1 MRLRGLAAAWGSRV
15 HTLGAVGHLNPASG
29 YGEWPEAVE
38 LIAELRDG
46 AVEARPG
53 RVPLR
58 PRARS
63 SPGMTMVQS
72 DGAVRAADD
81 AGRRPRRGHRRRSVA
96 RRWPGLVAAA
106 LGLGGAMLAHQLVP
120 AIGVLTWAVALGMV
134 AGNTGLLPRV
144 AKQALAAV
152 TKRLLRIGIVLLGF
166 AVSFGSIM
174 ALGVGTVA
182 LVAGTLVVTLVV
194 TTWLGNRMKLGA
206 ARSLLIG
213 TGFAI
218 CGASAIAAMEDTA
231 GADEE
236 DVAVGIAMVT
246 LFGTVVHGAA
256 AAAGGPAGPQRHAVR
271 HLGRGQHPRGRSGGR
286 GRRRRRC
293 RRRGDRRRRQ
303 ADPGAAAG
311 ARRRDRQR
319 PAAAGR
325 SGQDTAAKR
334 PPIVPLFVLGFLA
347 CVALRSTGVIPTG
360 ALDAISQVQVA
371 ALGAALFGMGAAV
384 QIRSLFRGSGRV
396 LLVSTLSTLLVTGVA
411 LAGVLVLG

>member
-1 MRLRGLAAAWGSRV
+1 
-15 HTLGAVGHLNPASG
+15 
-29 YGEWPEAVE
+29 
-38 LIAELRDG
+38 
-46 AVEARPG
+46 
-53 RVPLR
+53 
-58 PRARS
+58 
-63 SPGMTMVQS
+63 MTMVQS
-72 DGAVRAADD
+72 DSAVRVADD
-81 AGRRPRRGHRRRSVA
+81 VVVVPDALPEEKTA

-106 LGLGGAMLAHQLVP
+106 LGLGGAILAHQFVP

-134 AGNTGLLPRV
+134 AGNTGLLPPV

-152 TKRLLRIGIVLLGF
+152 TKRQLRIGIVLLGF

-182 LVAGTLVVTLVV
+182 LVAGTLVTTLVV

-246 LFGTVVHGAA
+246 LFGTVSMVLL
-256 AAAGGPAGPQRHAVR
+256 PLLAGP
-271 HLGRGQHPRGRSGGR
+271 LGLTDMQFGIWAGASIHEVGQVV
-286 GRRRRRC
+286 
-293 RRRGDRRRRQ
+293 
-303 ADPGAAAG
+303 AAAG
-311 ARRRDRQR
+311 AGGAAVVAIAVVVKLTRVLLLAPVVATVSVRRRM
-319 PAAAGR
+319 AGR
-325 SGQDTAAKR
+325 ETAGKR

-347 CVALRSTGVIPTG
+347 CVALRTTGVIPTG
-360 ALDAISQVQVA
+360 ALGAISQVQVA

-411 LAGVLVLG
+411 LAGVLLHG

>member
-1 MRLRGLAAAWGSRV
+1 MTTIERAPAESAQVAGPDRADGTTTGGAA
-15 HTLGAVGHLNPASG
+15 
-29 YGEWPEAVE
+29 
-38 LIAELRDG
+38 
-46 AVEARPG
+46 
-53 RVPLR
+53 
-58 PRARS
+58 
-63 SPGMTMVQS
+63 SP
-72 DGAVRAADD
+72 
-81 AGRRPRRGHRRRSVA
+81 
-96 RRWPGLVAAA
+96 RRWPGLLAAA
-106 LGLGGAMLAHQLVP
+106 LGLGGAMLVHQLLP
-120 AIGVLTWAVALGMV
+120 AIGVLTWAVALGLV

-194 TTWLGNRMKLGA
+194 TTWLGNRVKLGA

-218 CGASAIAAMEDTA
+218 CGASAIAAMEETA

-246 LFGTVVHGAA
+246 LFGTVAMVLL
-256 AAAGGPAGPQRHAVR
+256 PLLAGP
-271 HLGRGQHPRGRSGGR
+271 LGLTDMQFGIWAGASIHEVGQVV
-286 GRRRRRC
+286 
-293 RRRGDRRRRQ
+293 
-303 ADPGAAAG
+303 AAAG
-311 ARRRDRQR
+311 AGG
-319 PAAAGR
+319 AGVVAIAVVVKLTR
-325 SGQDTAAKR
+325 VLLLAPVVATVSVRKRLTGQDTGGKR

-360 ALDAISQVQVA
+360 ALGAISQVQVA

-411 LAGVLVLG
+411 LAGVLLLG